1 MARRIAWVVLAV
13 VLLCSSSLPALA
25 QAAREARLIV
35 TVVDQTGAVI
45 PNAAVSVIGLEEAT
59 RKATIAPVKSS
70 DKGIAT
76 FEHLVPGRYSAQ
88 GEFPGF
94 EMGLVR
100 DIRLKA
106 GDNKHVCVLPLAK
119 FTEDVTVGRD
129 KQTAGSDRAAAF
141 GTALTREQMEALS
154 EDPDEMAR
162 QLQSLAGPDA
172 TIRVDSFEGQQ
183 LPPKAQIKAIH
194 ITRDAFAAENHSAY
208 GLFIDIIT
216 QPGIGP
222 LRGQARFN
230 FYDSALD
237 GRNPTIPQR
246 GPAQNRSLSLN
257 VGGTLIKDK
266 SSFSLSVSGTNS
278 YRTPN
283 LTQSATDGAVQALNL
298 DLRTTYNYLSIYG
311 NLDYALTKDQTL
323 RLSVNR
329 WSMTNG
335 NQGVGTLDQ
344 PERAYSSDFTS
355 YNVRV
360 QEAGP
365 IGRRFFINT
374 RFSLNWSD
382 SVSHSATEVLATMV
396 NGYYNYGGAQ
406 MKGGRYTRTF
416 TLMSDL
422 DYVRGRHS
430 VRGGVQFDG
439 GRYRSDAM
447 SNYLGTYTFLSK
459 DDYLGGAMPIGYRR
473 VIGDPTVA
481 YWNLQAGLYVQD
493 DIRVAKGLTL
503 TPGVRFEAQ
512 THLDAPPTVGPRF
525 GITWSPFKA
534 GKTTLRASLG
544 YFYDWLSSGTY
555 EQTIRMDGLHQRDLS
570 LSRNPY
576 DPNDQTIITYPDPG
590 PLSALPSNRYLLG
603 PDARMAR
610 TFRMSA
616 GVDQQLGKVVRIG
629 ANYFDQR
636 MNGLLAGVNLNAP
649 VDRAYPDPAWKN
661 VIEADPIGRSHTQSV
676 SINTQLN
683 FSPTSA
689 GSTFGGSGLSG
700 KNEPKFR
707 WRRGLSVYTY
717 YTLGRS
723 QNNTDGAFTPSPTGT
738 FDTEWAYSSGDVRHR
753 VSTAIYSGALKN
765 LNASFYLSA
774 NSGRPYN
781 YTTGVDANGDGIY
794 NERPDGVGRNVFR
807 SGWQYYSSAYLT
819 YTIGVGKRTVPLPPG
834 ITLTSSGGGLSLNTF
849 AQPDAP
855 RYRVTFNVS
864 IDNLTNHQNYVSYV
878 GVSGSPFFMKPTSLE
893 GVRTMN
899 FSVGIS
905 F

>member
-1 MARRIAWVVLAV
+1 MARRIAWAALAV

-25 QAAREARLIV
+25 QAARDARLIV

-45 PNAAVSVIGLEEAT
+45 PNSTVSVIGLEEAT
-59 RKATIAPVKSS
+59 KKTAIAPVKSS
-70 DKGIAT
+70 DKGLAT
-76 FEHLVPGRYSAQ
+76 FEHLVPGRYSVQ

-94 EMGLVR
+94 ELGLLR

-106 GDNKHVCVLPLAK
+106 GDNKHIMVLPLAK
-119 FTEDVTVGRD
+119 LTAEVTVERD
-129 KQTAGSDRAAAF
+129 KQTAGSDRASAF

-154 EDPDEMAR
+154 EDPDEMRR
-162 QLQSLAGPDA
+162 QLQDLAGPDA

-237 GRNPTIPQR
+237 ARNPMIPQK
-246 GPAQNRSLSLN
+246 GPAQNRGVSVNL
-257 VGGTLIKDK
+257 GGTLIKDK
-266 SSFSLSVSGTNS
+266 SSFSVSVSGTNS

-283 LTQSATDGAVQALNL
+283 LVQNSTDGPKAVNL

-323 RLSVNR
+323 RLSVSR
-329 WSMTNG
+329 WSVTNG
-335 NQGVGTLDQ
+335 NQGVGAFDTI
-344 PERAYSSDFTS
+344 ERAYSSNTTS

-365 IGRRFFINT
+365 LGRRFFINS

-382 SVSHSATEVLATMV
+382 SASHSATEAITTLI
-396 NGYYNYGGAQ
+396 NGSYNYGGAQ
-406 MKGGRYTRTF
+406 IKGGRYTRTF
-416 TLMSDL
+416 SLMSDL

-447 SNYLGTYTFLSK
+447 SNYLGTYTFNA
-459 DDYLGGAMPIGYRR
+459 DPGDGGYPINYRR
-473 VIGDPTVA
+473 VIGDPNIA

-493 DIRVAKGLTL
+493 DIRVRKGLTL
-503 TPGVRFEAQ
+503 TPGVRFETQ
-512 THLDAPPTVGPRF
+512 THLQDPFSVAPRF
-525 GITWSPFKA
+525 GITWSPFKG
-534 GKTTLRASLG
+534 GKTTLRASMG
-544 YFYDWLSSGTY
+544 IFYDWLSAGTY
-555 EQTIRMDGLHQRDLS
+555 EQTIRMDGFHQQEVTLIGE
-570 LSRNPY
+570 NPG
-576 DPNDQTIITYPDPG
+576 DISYPDPG
-590 PLSALPSNRYLLG
+590 PLTAAPSSRYLLG
-603 PDARMAR
+603 VDARMAR
-610 TFRMSA
+610 TFRLSA
-616 GVDQQLGKVVRIG
+616 GIDQQVTKMLRVG
-629 ANYFDQR
+629 ANYVDTR
-636 MNGLLAGVNLNAP
+636 ANGLLAGVNLNAP
-649 VDRAYPDPAWKN
+649 VAGVYPDPTWKN
-661 VIEADPIGRSHTQSV
+661 VIETDSIGRSRAQSV
-676 SINTQLN
+676 TVNTQLN

-689 GSTFGGSGLSG
+689 GSTFGGSGLTA
-700 KNEPKFR
+700 KNEPRFR
-707 WRRGLSVYTY
+707 WRRGLSIYTY
-717 YTLGRS
+717 YSLGRS
-723 QNNTDGAFTPSPTGT
+723 QNNTDGAFSPSPTGT
-738 FDTEWAYSSGDVRHR
+738 IDTEWGYSSSDIRHR
-753 VSTAIYSGALKN
+753 ISTALYTGALKN
-765 LNASFYLSA
+765 LTASFYVSA
-774 NSGRPYN
+774 YGGRPYN
-781 YTTGVDANGDGIY
+781 QTTGVDANGDGLL
-794 NERPDGVGRNVFR
+794 NDRGVGVGRNTLR

-834 ITLTSSGGGLSLNTF
+834 ITLTSSGGALSLSTF
-849 AQPDAP
+849 NQADAP
-855 RYRVTFNVS
+855 RYRISFNVS
-864 IDNLTNHQNYVSYV
+864 IDNLTNHANYIGYT
-878 GVSGSPFFMKPTSLE
+878 GVETSPFFGRPTSVD

>member
-1 MARRIAWVVLAV
+1 MARRIAWLVLAV
-13 VLLCSSSLPALA
+13 VLVCSSALPALA

-59 RKATIAPVKSS
+59 KKATIAPTKSS
-70 DKGIAT
+70 DKGLAT
-76 FEHLVPGRYSAQ
+76 FEHLVPGRYSVQ

-94 EMGLVR
+94 EMGLLR

-106 GDNKHVCVLPLAK
+106 GDNKHLVVLPLAK

-129 KQTAGSDRAAAF
+129 KQTAGSDRAGAF

-154 EDPDEMAR
+154 EDPDELAR

-216 QPGIGP
+216 QPGMGP
-222 LRGQARFN
+222 LRGQGRFS

-246 GPAQNRSLSLN
+246 GPAQNRGVSLGL
-257 VGGTLIKDK
+257 GGTLIKDK

-283 LTQSATDGAVQALNL
+283 LTQSANNSAVQALNL

-311 NLDYALTKDQTL
+311 NLDYAITKDQTL

-344 PERAYSSDFTS
+344 PERAYSSDYTS

-365 IGRRFFINT
+365 LGRRFFINT
-374 RFSLNWSD
+374 RFSLNWSN
-382 SVSHSATEVLATMV
+382 SVSRSATEELTTMV
-396 NGYYNYGGAQ
+396 SGGYNYGGAQ
-406 MKGGRYTRTF
+406 VKGGRYTRTF
-416 TLMSDL
+416 SLMSDL

-430 VRGGVQFDG
+430 LRGGVQFDG
-439 GRYRSDAM
+439 GRYRSD
-447 SNYLGTYTFLSK
+447 STSSYLGTYVFNGDPIQYGLSETV
-459 DDYLGGAMPIGYRR
+459 YPTSYRR
-473 VIGDPTVA
+473 SIGDPNIA
-481 YWNLQAGLYVQD
+481 YWNLQAGLYLQD
-493 DIRVAKGLTL
+493 DIRISKGLTL

-525 GITWSPFKA
+525 GITWSPFKG
-534 GKTTLRASLG
+534 GKTTLRASMG

-555 EQTIRMDGLHQRDLS
+555 EQTIRMDGIHQRDVMLS
-570 LSRNPY
+570 GDHAGDIS
-576 DPNDQTIITYPDPG
+576 YPDPG
-590 PLSALPSNRYLLG
+590 PLTAVPSGRYLLG
-603 PDARMAR
+603 PDVRMAR

-616 GVDQQLGKVVRIG
+616 GIDEQVTKMLRVG
-629 ANYFDQR
+629 ANYLDTR
-636 MNGLLAGVNLNAP
+636 GNGLLAGVNLNAP
-649 VDRAYPDPAWKN
+649 LALNVYPDPAWKN
-661 VIEADPIGRSHTQSV
+661 VIEANPIGRSRTQSV
-676 SINTQLN
+676 SVNTQLN

-700 KNEPKFR
+700 KNEPRFR
-707 WRRGLSVYTY
+707 WRRGLSVYAN

-723 QNNTDGAFTPSPTGT
+723 QNNTDGAFTVSPTGT
-738 FDTEWAYSSGDVRHR
+738 IDTEWAYSSGDVRHR
-753 VSTAIYSGALKN
+753 VSTALYTGVLKN
-765 LNASFYLSA
+765 LTASFYVSA

-781 YTTGVDANGDGIY
+781 FTVPADVNFDGIY
-794 NERPDGVGRNVFR
+794 NDRPAGVGRNVFR

-819 YTIGVGKRTVPLPPG
+819 YTIGVGKRTVALPPG

-855 RYRVTFNVS
+855 RYRLTFNLS
-864 IDNLTNHQNYVSYV
+864 LDNLTNHQNYVSYV
-878 GVSGSPFFMKPTSLE
+878 GVQGSPFFMKPTSLE
-893 GVRTMN
+893 GVRTIN
-899 FSVGIS
+899 FAVGIS

>member
-1 MARRIAWVVLAV
+1 MARRIARVVLAV
-13 VLLCSSSLPALA
+13 VLLCSSGLPALA
-25 QAAREARLIV
+25 QAVRDARLIV

-45 PNAAVSVIGLEEAT
+45 QNAAVSVIGLEEAT
-59 RKATIAPVKSS
+59 RKAAIAPIKSS

-76 FEHLVPGRYSAQ
+76 FEHLVPGRYSVQ

-94 EMGLVR
+94 EMGLLR

-216 QPGIGP
+216 QPGMGP
-222 LRGQARFN
+222 LRGQANFR

-237 GRNPTIPQR
+237 SNSPLVSKK
-246 GPAQNRSLSLN
+246 GPAQNRSLSAY

-266 SSFSLSVSGTNS
+266 SSFSVSVSGMNS

-283 LTQSATDGAVQALNL
+283 LIQKNGNTLQAINL
-298 DLRTTYNYLSIYG
+298 DLRTTFNYLSVSG

-323 RLSVNR
+323 RLSVSR
-329 WSMTNG
+329 WNTTNG
-335 NQGVGTLDQ
+335 NQGVGAFDKI
-344 PERAYSSDFTS
+344 ERAYSSDSTS

-365 IGRRFFINT
+365 LGRRFFINT

-382 SVSHSATEVLATMV
+382 SASHSATEEPTTMV
-396 NGYYNYGGAQ
+396 VGDYNSGGAQ

-430 VRGGVQFDG
+430 VRGGIQSDG
-439 GRYRSDAM
+439 GRYRSDAA
-447 SNYLGTYTFLSK
+447 SNYLGTYTFSTPPDQGGTPLS
-459 DDYLGGAMPIGYRR
+459 YRR
-473 VIGDPTVA
+473 VFGDPNIA

-493 DIRVAKGLTL
+493 DIRVRKGLTL
-503 TPGVRFEAQ
+503 TPGVRVETQ
-512 THLDAPPTVGPRF
+512 THLQDPFSVAPRF
-525 GITWSPFKA
+525 GITWSPFKS
-534 GKTTLRASLG
+534 GKTTLRASMG
-544 YFYDWLSSGTY
+544 YFYDWLSAGTY
-555 EQTIRMDGLHQRDLS
+555 EQTIRMDGFHQQEVTLISKTPGDI
-570 LSRNPY
+570 PF
-576 DPNDQTIITYPDPG
+576 PDPG
-590 PLSALPSNRYLLG
+590 PLTAQPSNRYLLG
-603 PDARMAR
+603 ADVRMAR
-610 TFRMSA
+610 TFRLSA
-616 GVDQQLGKVVRIG
+616 GIDQQATKMLRVG
-629 ANYFDQR
+629 ANYLDTR
-636 MNGLLAGVNLNAP
+636 ANGLLAGVNLNAP
-649 VDRAYPDPAWKN
+649 VNGVRPDPAWVN
-661 VIEADPIGRSHTQSV
+661 VMEANAIGRSRAQSV
-676 SINTQLN
+676 SVNTQLN
-683 FSPTSA
+683 FSPTSG

-700 KNEPKFR
+700 KNEPRFR
-707 WRRGLSVYTY
+707 WRRGLSVYAY
-717 YTLGRS
+717 YMLSRS
-723 QNNTDGAFTPSPTGT
+723 QNNTGGAFTPSPTGT
-738 FDTEWAYSSGDVRHR
+738 IDTEWGPSSGDTRNRISMSV
-753 VSTAIYSGALKN
+753 YSGALKN
-765 LNASFYLSA
+765 LNASVYVGA

-781 YTTGVDANGDGIY
+781 WTTGVDNNLDAIY
-794 NERPDGVGRNVFR
+794 NDRPAGVGRNALR
-807 SGWQYYSSAYLT
+807 SGWQYNSSAYLT

-834 ITLTSSGGGLSLNTF
+834 ITLTSSGGSLSLSTF
-849 AQPDAP
+849 NQADAP
-855 RYRVTFNVS
+855 RYRVSFILS
-864 IDNLTNHQNYVSYV
+864 IDNLTDHANYIGYT
-878 GVSGSPFFMKPTSLE
+878 GVATSPFFGQPTSVD